1 MKNLQNM
8 AFFSLRWQAE
18 IDKNLYIL
26 SSCPNSMLSYGHWG
40 ICYSCCFRIFSK
52 ISGEHFRTIWLTFVD
67 NESFQLGFS
76 DFLTLRRLDN

>member
-1 MKNLQNM
+1 MVLV
-8 AFFSLRWQAE
+8 LRTHLG
-18 IDKNLYIL
+18 DTCTGTYIW
-26 SSCPNSMLSYGHWG
+26 SSCPNSMLSHGHWG

-52 ISGEHFRTIWLTFVD
+52 ISGEQFRTIWLTFVD